1 MSRSRNYSAKVGI
14 IQPNQILFSQIL
26 FSQILFSQ
34 MGYYSAKCIE
44 GDIWLNNIFSQMSPS
59 KVIWWPSTRWW
70 AYYAYLSP
78 PCLFSRHV
86 GWGSYVS
93 LARTYAN
100 GSHPTRLSK
109 DLNSEPT
116 KNQPT
121 TVGVYMGGYFLSAKY
136 LLFSQIFIIQP
147 NGNYSAKYYSAKY
160 YSAKW
165 NIIQPNEI
173 LFSQVG
179 ILFSQTA
186 GWLASEARCEL
197 AKSLHSEI
205 CRQARIL

>member
-1 MSRSRNYSAKVGI
+1 VGI
-14 IQPNQILFSQIL
+14 IQPKWELFSQIK
-26 FSQILFSQ
+26 
-34 MGYYSAKCIE
+34 YYSAKYYSAKYYSAKW
-44 GDIWLNNIFSQMSPS
+44 DIIQPNVSKATFGWIIFSAKCPLRRSSGGLQQDDGHIMPIFRHPAFSP
-59 KVIWWPSTRWW
+59 VTW
-70 AYYAYLSP
+70 
-78 PCLFSRHV
+78 V
-86 GWGSYVS
+86 E
-93 LARTYAN
+93 ARTYAT

-205 CRQARIL
+205 CWQAR